1 MINIRNLMTQTEH
14 NPKNA
19 PGPRLIVTLP
29 DFSEKPFNLL
39 RVKSTFLTK
48 ILV

>member
-1 MINIRNLMTQTEH
+1 MTQTEH